1 MSRKAVISTAVAS
14 IHREPCFSSEM
25 VTQALM
31 WEIVEILEEENLW
44 FHIRQED
51 GYEGW
56 IYIFYI
62 IENLQSFPDWITL
75 TDRFIPFSFSQDES
89 SKRRIL
95 SFGTKVPVIKKN
107 AQYFTVAL
115 PGQISGTIPSQNIFS
130 ENSRVQIIYLAQS
143 LLGTPYIWGGKSA
156 FGFDCSG
163 FVQLILSIVGISIAR
178 DTRMQIKSPWLKKI
192 TLSAAKS
199 GDLIYFAEN
208 GKINHVAF
216 SLGEGK
222 IIHCSGE
229 VKIESINEGDVGFNQ
244 YLSQSFFK
252 TYSISDKVVD

>member
-14 IHREPCFSSEM
+14 IHREPRFSSEI

-31 WEIVEILEEENLW
+31 WEIVEILEEEKLW

-62 IENLQSFPDWITL
+62 IEDPQSFPHWITL
-75 TDRFIPFSFSQDES
+75 TDRFIPVSFSKDES
-89 SKRRIL
+89 SKHRIL
-95 SFGTKVPVIKKN
+95 SFGTKVPVIDKN
-107 AQYFTVAL
+107 LEFLTIAL
-115 PGQISGTIPSQNIFS
+115 PGPIFGEIPAQKPCP
-130 ENSRVQIIYLAQS
+130 ENSREHLVYLAQS

-163 FVQLILSIVGISIAR
+163 FVQLVLSTMGISIAR
-178 DTRMQIKSPWLKKI
+178 DTGMQIKTTGLTEISVAD
-192 TLSAAKS
+192 SQS
-199 GDLIYFAEN
+199 GDLIYFSEN

-216 SLGEGK
+216 LLGEGK
-222 IIHCSGE
+222 LIHCSGE
-229 VKIESINEGDVGFNQ
+229 VKIESINKGDEGFNQ
-244 YLSQSFFK
+244 WLSQSIYN
-252 TYSISDKVVD
+252 TYSIADKVVD